1 MNYTLKHAL
10 EILSKTPQVIA
21 EQTQHLS
28 DDWIFCNEGENTWSI
43 FDIVGHL
50 NHGEKTDWIARMQII
65 LNQDPKNITFAPFD
79 RFAQFETSKGK
90 SLVDLLEEFKTLR
103 TKNLALLQS
112 AGITE
117 EKLGLKA
124 QHPALGEVTLRNLLS
139 TWVAHDLNHLA
150 QIQRVMAKQYSSEVG
165 PWKQYL
171 RILNA

>member
-65 LNQDPKNITFAPFD
+65 LNQDPKNI
-79 RFAQFETSKGK
+79 TSKGK